1 MFHCGFEWPRE
12 ELERF
17 EKQLNESC
25 WPSDWFLKATSND
38 KPWMF
43 YMSPKFIAH
52 CLNNCRDCREGYKG
66 NRRVRRG

>member
-43 YMSPKFIAH
+43 YMSPKFIEH
-52 CLNNCRDCREGYKG
+52 CLGIVEK
-66 NRRVRRG
+66 VIRGIEKFDGDKY